1 MHKGLLVS
9 LVVSV
14 LALTGCGQSGG
25 LYMPEDTPQQKE
37 QQQTQTQTQQESQQ
51 QQSQE
56 QQVQL

>member
-37 QQQTQTQTQQESQQ
+37 QQQTQTQQESQQ

>member
-14 LALTGCGQSGG
+14 LVLAGCGQSGG
-25 LYMPEDTPQQKE
+25 LYMPEATPQQKE
-37 QQQTQTQTQQESQQ
+37 QQQTQQESQQ

>member
-25 LYMPEDTPQQKE
+25 LYMPEDTSQQKE
-37 QQQTQTQTQQESQQ
+37 QQQTQTQQESQQ

>member
-14 LALTGCGQSGG
+14 LVLAGCGQSGG
-25 LYMPEDTPQQKE
+25 LYMPDDTPQQKE
-37 QQQTQTQTQQESQQ
+37 QQQTQTQQESQ

>member
-14 LALTGCGQSGG
+14 LVLAGCGQSGG
-25 LYMPEDTPQQKE
+25 LYMPEATPQQKE
-37 QQQTQTQTQQESQQ
+37 QQQTQTQQESQQ

>member
-14 LALTGCGQSGG
+14 LVLAGCGQSGG
-25 LYMPEDTPQQKE
+25 LYMPEATPQQKE
-37 QQQTQTQTQQESQQ
+37 QQQIQTQQESQQ

>member
-14 LALTGCGQSGG
+14 FVLAGCGQSGG
-25 LYMPEDTPQQKE
+25 LYMPEATPQQKE
-37 QQQTQTQTQQESQQ
+37 QQQTQTQQESQ

-56 QQVQL
+56 QKVQL

>member
-25 LYMPEDTPQQKE
+25 LYMPEDSPQQKE
-37 QQQTQTQTQQESQQ
+37 QQQTQTQQESQQ

>member
-14 LALTGCGQSGG
+14 LVLAGCGQSGG
-25 LYMPEDTPQQKE
+25 LYMPEATPQQKE
-37 QQQTQTQTQQESQQ
+37 QQQTQTQQESQQ

-56 QQVQL
+56 Q